1 MITTAF
7 IDGESTIRQ
16 RSVLSISLPAEFH
29 LQVTPQQFEQL
40 AQINRELR
48 LERSATG
55 ELIVN
60 PLTGWETGKRNFS
73 LIGQLYRWCTDNEQ
87 AGEAFESSTGFIL
100 PNGANRSPDVSWVSS
115 VRWNAL
121 TDEQK
126 GTFPQICPDFV
137 VELRSASDNLL
148 PLQEKM
154 CEYLAN
160 GAVLGWLIDPKNRR
174 VEIYRVNEAVEVLE
188 HPLELSGEKVLPGLV
203 INLLKIWGK

>member
-1 MITTAF
+1 MISTAF
-7 IDGESTIRQ
+7 IDGENTIRQ
-16 RSVLSISLPAEFH
+16 QSGLSISLPAEFQ

-40 AQINRELR
+40 AEVNRELR

-55 ELIVN
+55 KLIVN
-60 PLTGWETGKRNFS
+60 PPTGWETGKRNFS

-174 VEIYRVNEAVEVLE
+174 VEVYRINEAVEVLE
-188 HPLELSGEKVLPGLV
+188 HPSELSGEKILPGLV
-203 INLLKIWGK
+203 ISLTKIWSA